1 MTLYE
6 IIKTKEC
13 DLTDFDNDWFNI
25 SVEKIDITDNSTYNN
40 FIEYISKQIT
50 VKQTNCGFF
59 WANFTSF
66 VKKHIKAFED
76 FSLGTIK
83 IFDKPYWHEAKSPEQ
98 IDSCLDILANLI
110 EYNYNNFDNN
120 DYQQFLELLQ
130 RG

>member
-1 MTLYE
+1 MKLYE

-13 DLTDFDNDWFNI
+13 ALTDFANDWFNI
-25 SVEKIDITDNSTYNN
+25 TIAKIGTTNNTTYNN
-40 FIEYISKQIT
+40 FIKHISKQIEIENKNG
-50 VKQTNCGFF
+50 VL
-59 WANFTSF
+59 WANFTRF
-66 VKKHIKAFED
+66 INNNIKSFED
-76 FSLGTIK
+76 FALSTNK
-83 IFDKPYWHEAKSPEQ
+83 INNKPYWHETKSPEQ